1 MNLRKL
7 HNKSHYVH
15 KYNFFN
21 HFTYFNRSRWPERHI
36 VSLRS
41 CLTKWVD
48 AKTRTYVSD
57 WAHFRVIYQ
66 IFSNRYAIYLQYIG
80 MSIWIDSRN
89 ASVQNFIF
97 IMCLYWMTFNEVFR
111 ILSKTPSNI
120 FQRKNWGWK
129 CCQQAKKKFHWSSKM
144 TTLEHHEFCLCVF
157 ILAISRELKRRNS
170 WKYSKW
176 AR

>member
-1 MNLRKL
+1 MSSTIL
-7 HNKSHYVH
+7 HTSIGAGDPKDILSRDDHVYRNEWMQKQERMFQTGPIFVSYI
-15 KYNFFN
+15 KFFQIDMQS
-21 HFTYFNRSRWPERHI
+21 TFNILE
-36 VSLRS
+36 
-41 CLTKWVD
+41 CLYELI
-48 AKTRTYVSD
+48 A
-57 WAHFRVIYQ
+57 VIP
-66 IFSNRYAIYLQYIG
+66 
-80 MSIWIDSRN
+80 

-170 WKYSKW
+170 WKYSTS

>member
-1 MNLRKL
+1 MSSTIL
-7 HNKSHYVH
+7 HTSIGAGDPKDILSRDDHVYWNEWMQKQQIMFQSRP
-15 KYNFFN
+15 NFVPN
-21 HFTYFNRSRWPERHI
+21 IN
-36 VSLRS
+36 
-41 CLTKWVD
+41 
-48 AKTRTYVSD
+48 
-57 WAHFRVIYQ
+57 
-66 IFSNRYAIYLQYIG
+66 FSNRFAIYLQYMG

-89 ASVQNFIF
+89 ASLQNFIF
-97 IMCLYWMTFNEVFR
+97 IVCLYWMNFSEVFR
-111 ILSKTPSNI
+111 ILLKTPSNI

-170 WKYSKW
+170 WKYSTS

>member
-1 MNLRKL
+1 MTRKTYCL
-7 HNKSHYVH
+7 VTIMFTKMSGCKNNIVCFSLGQILCRIS
-15 KYNFFN
+15 NFLIDMQSTFN
-21 HFTYFNRSRWPERHI
+21 ILE
-36 VSLRS
+36 
-41 CLTKWVD
+41 CL
-48 AKTRTYVSD
+48 YE
-57 WAHFRVIYQ
+57 
-66 IFSNRYAIYLQYIG
+66 LP
-80 MSIWIDSRN
+80 

-170 WKYSKW
+170 WKYSTS

>member
-1 MNLRKL
+1 MKFPQPFYILQSEQVTRKTYCLVTIMFTEMNGCKN
-7 HNKSHYVH
+7 NKICFSLGPISCQIS
-15 KYNFFN
+15 NFQIDLQPTFN
-21 HFTYFNRSRWPERHI
+21 IWE
-36 VSLRS
+36 
-41 CLTKWVD
+41 CL
-48 AKTRTYVSD
+48 
-57 WAHFRVIYQ
+57 YQ
-66 IFSNRYAIYLQYIG
+66 SIAI
-80 MSIWIDSRN
+80 RN
-89 ASVQNFIF
+89 IPASVQNFIF
-97 IMCLYWMTFNEVFR
+97 IVCLYWTTFNEVFW

-170 WKYSKW
+170 WKYSTS